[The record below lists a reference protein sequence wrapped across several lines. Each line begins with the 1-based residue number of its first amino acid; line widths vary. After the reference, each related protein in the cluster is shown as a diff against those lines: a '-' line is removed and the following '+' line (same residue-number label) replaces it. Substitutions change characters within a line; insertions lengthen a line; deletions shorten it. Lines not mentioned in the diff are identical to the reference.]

1 MMRFSLTRA
10 VAVLGMAGAL
20 FAQDDGPGRGVAR
33 LSLLSGDVSVRRG
46 DTGEWVAGAANGP
59 LVVGDRVQSGV
70 GSRAEVQFDWANL
83 ARLSSNT
90 ELRLAELEQGR
101 YQMELARGTVTF
113 VVLRES
119 SADADLNTP
128 SVSVR
133 PLKRGIYR
141 VTVRDG
147 DGGPVTEIAVRS
159 GEVDVFSP
167 RGSQRLRA
175 GRTMLVRGAV
185 SDPEFQTVADLPDDD
200 WDRWNE
206 RRNRELLRSSSY
218 NYVSRDVY
226 GADDLDDHGTWVNS
240 PPYGWVWQPR
250 VAPGWAPYRYG
261 RWSWVDYY
269 GWSWVSYD
277 PWGWAPYHY
286 GRWFW
291 NANRWC
297 WWPGGLGRQWWRP
310 GLVAWVGW
318 GGVGVGVGLGGW
330 GRVGWIPL
338 APYEP
343 FYPWYGRGWYG
354 RGWYGRGNTTI
365 VNNIN
370 ITNVYRNARVNDG
383 VTVVQAES
391 FGRGQSVRNVG
402 LAGGDFDRASSMRG
416 PVPIAPERDAT
427 RFSDR
432 SARAGADG
440 AGNVNDRFYSRREP
454 ARIDRVPFEE
464 QRRGDEQRRGA
475 ETVARSPEAPASRG
489 REAALGNGLAASP
502 ERGESRQVGSGGDG
516 WRRVGDSSGRGR
528 DASQEAPRTYERT
541 EGRGSQNGWQRFG
554 EPSRESGR
562 ESGRD
567 ASAGRTE
574 SRGGSQGRG
583 DTGWRTYD
591 RSDRNGRD
599 YSDRSGTVGRESN
612 AGRDRSESLQV
623 NPPVVRDRGYDR
635 GMGTDRGSIDR
646 GSMDRGS
653 YDRGSYDRG
662 SSRTYESPRSGP
674 RMESPRMEAPRMERG
689 GGGMSMPRSGGSMS
703 TPRGGGG
710 MDGGM
715 SRGGGGGMSRGG
727 GMESRSPSGGGASR
741 GGGGGESRGGGGGRR
756 GGN

>member
-1 MMRFSLTRA
+1 MKRFSL
-10 VAVLGMAGAL
+10 AVLGMAGAIW
-20 FAQDDGPGRGVAR
+20 AQDDGPGRGVAR

-59 LVVGDRVQSGV
+59 LVTGDRVQSGV
-70 GSRAEVQFDWANL
+70 GSRAEIQLDWANL

-90 ELRLAELEQGR
+90 ELRLADLEQGR
-101 YQMELARGTVTF
+101 FQMELARGTITF
-113 VVLRES
+113 TVLRES
-119 SADADLNTP
+119 SADADINTP

-141 VTVRDG
+141 VSVRDG
-147 DGGPVTEIAVRS
+147 DTGPVTEIAVRS

-250 VAPGWAPYRYG
+250 VAAGWAPYRHG

-291 NANRWC
+291 SANRWC
-297 WWPGGLGRQWWRP
+297 WWPGGVGRQWWRP

-365 VNNIN
+365 VNNVNVTN
-370 ITNVYRNARVNDG
+370 IYRNARVNDG

-432 SARAGADG
+432 SVRAGIDG
-440 AGNVNDRFYSRREP
+440 AGTVNDRFYSRREP
-454 ARIDRVPFEE
+454 TRVDRVPF
-464 QRRGDEQRRGA
+464 DEQRRGA

-489 REAALGNGLAASP
+489 REAALSSGFGAAP
-502 ERGESRQVGSGGDG
+502 ERGESRSESRQVGSGGEG
-516 WRRVGDSSGRGR
+516 WRRVGESGGRETAGRESGR
-528 DASQEAPRTYERT
+528 DTPRTYERT
-541 EGRGSQNGWQRFG
+541 EGRGDQNGWRRFG
-554 EPSRESGR
+554 EPSRESSVDR
-562 ESGRD
+562 SG
-567 ASAGRTE
+567 SRTE
-574 SRGGSQGRG
+574 SPGRG

-591 RSDRNGRD
+591 RTDRTDRS
-599 YSDRSGTVGRESN
+599 YSDRSGTV
-612 AGRDRSESLQV
+612 GRDRSESLQV
-623 NPPVVRDRGYDR
+623 NPPVVRDRG
-635 GMGTDRGSIDR
+635 
-646 GSMDRGS
+646 S
-653 YDRGSYDRG
+653 YDRGSYDR
-662 SSRTYESPRSGP
+662 SSSRSERTYESPRGGA
-674 RMESPRMEAPRMERG
+674 RMESPRMESPRIDRGGMSAPRMERG
-689 GGGMSMPRSGGSMS
+689 GGMDGMS
-703 TPRGGGG
+703 RGGGG
-710 MDGGM
+710 M
-715 SRGGGGGMSRGG
+715 SRSGGGGGMSRGG
-727 GMESRSPSGGGASR
+727 GESRGPSGGGSSR
-741 GGGGGESRGGGGGRR
+741 GGGGGESRGGGGGGRR